1 MFDFI
6 TSDTKHRGD
15 LVTLGFENL
24 ISKNS
29 RGTNSESDSDDESS
43 SDSEEDEPRSR
54 NIMQITKADL
64 WPMLGDS
71 FRKSCDLV
79 LHLKLSSE
87 TPEGQID
94 IAFTKRDL
102 SRLASRIC
110 GDLHETV
117 DSLKESD
124 FDNSDIVIANIN
136 RTLRDF
142 VLPTRER
149 YFSILDPS
157 SRQKDPRFRINES
170 AIVVMKLA
178 RLFFRQLSRRELIIE
193 KELSLLGSL
202 SEKLKNLHDLPLTA
216 IGQLEALSHILG
228 RFDIPTT
235 SVSHLPPPEIVTQS
249 TRYVESTKGSF
260 RRALIAVDTFV
271 TWLPTNGGSLDQ
283 RYFKTWFR
291 DWDTLFTLAANHLL
305 EAIDSFIGDFNDV
318 NMLDK
323 QHQADLVILGF
334 ENLIGRYDQH
344 TSQRAASQTS
354 QSLNGIE
361 YNLLPKLVTYF
372 REFCVLINQ
381 TKFSSSGTTNEHT
394 DINSSKTSVIGLR
407 DQICE
412 EIEEIENDFLGSD
425 YDTSDLIIHDLPR
438 LVVSGLEELFEIL
451 RKPFLI
457 TWHVLH
463 LTTQDSPDEPF
474 GIVETLK
481 TRFRR
486 ALIAL
491 PLFICEIPDYDRF
504 VNLKYFES
512 WFRTWDT
519 LFTISINNLLDVID
533 SVLPFD

>member
-1 MFDFI
+1 M
-6 TSDTKHRGD
+6 STKKILPDPLILLLKPALAGTGGPLGQLIRPWTLPTADPIQRGEM
-15 LVTLGFENL
+15 G
-24 ISKNS
+24 
-29 RGTNSESDSDDESS
+29 
-43 SDSEEDEPRSR
+43 
-54 NIMQITKADL
+54 
-64 WPMLGDS
+64 
-71 FRKSCDLV
+71 
-79 LHLKLSSE
+79 
-87 TPEGQID
+87 
-94 IAFTKRDL
+94 
-102 SRLASRIC
+102 
-110 GDLHETV
+110 
-117 DSLKESD
+117 D
-124 FDNSDIVIANIN
+124 FD
-136 RTLRDF
+136 DF
-142 VLPTRER
+142 
-149 YFSILDPS
+149 
-157 SRQKDPRFRINES
+157 
-170 AIVVMKLA
+170 
-178 RLFFRQLSRRELIIE
+178 
-193 KELSLLGSL
+193 
-202 SEKLKNLHDLPLTA
+202 
-216 IGQLEALSHILG
+216 
-228 RFDIPTT
+228 
-235 SVSHLPPPEIVTQS
+235 
-249 TRYVESTKGSF
+249 
-260 RRALIAVDTFV
+260 
-271 TWLPTNGGSLDQ
+271 
-283 RYFKTWFR
+283 
-291 DWDTLFTLAANHLL
+291 
-305 EAIDSFIGDFNDV
+305 

-323 QHQADLVILGF
+323 QHQAALVILGF

-344 TSQRAASQTS
+344 NSQTPASQTPQRETRS
-354 QSLNGIE
+354 QIRLMNSKKDSLTRLYRHLLPLAQRQIKRLSDLLVRIDLDEEPVSQLKLVLELQAELDHVLDQICSIREAAFLDISADSDSSDDEDPGGHDTLRLAGLNGIE

-425 YDTSDLIIHDLPR
+425 YDTSDLVIFDLDSQLTHCMLLKARKFVPITGLSSREHDPAPLVKAAIPVLKLIRLFFKKLSHPGMVTEVHYTLSDFALEELKIIHDLPR

-457 TWHVLH
+457 TWDVLH

-533 SVLPFD
+533 LVLPFD